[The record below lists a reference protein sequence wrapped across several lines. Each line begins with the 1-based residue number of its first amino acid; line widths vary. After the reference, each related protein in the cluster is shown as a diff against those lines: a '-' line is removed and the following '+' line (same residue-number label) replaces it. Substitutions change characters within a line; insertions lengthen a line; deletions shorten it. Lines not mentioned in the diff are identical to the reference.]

1 MTTFYLIYLC
11 ILEIN
16 RGAVLNVAGT
26 TYFTPKSLPD
36 KVKGSLITTYLD
48 CLMSTS
54 FMQLY
59 KISVLIQMN

>member
-26 TYFTPKSLPD
+26 TYF
-36 KVKGSLITTYLD
+36 YA
-48 CLMSTS
+48 
-54 FMQLY
+54 
-59 KISVLIQMN
+59 KILAR

>member
-1 MTTFYLIYLC
+1 MEQVQPI
-11 ILEIN
+11 
-16 RGAVLNVAGT
+16 
-26 TYFTPKSLPD
+26 FTPKSLPD